1 MATDT
6 IPATGIGYAISESFA
21 KAGISRIII
30 LQRRESVLAAAKA
43 SLEKAYPNT
52 KVETYIASQSD
63 FPRIT
68 EVLQSVGQVDVLIP
82 CATSNIGYDGNK
94 PAKDVST
101 ASMTEMYTVNVLGLF
116 HIVREFMAL
125 PSTASGGPKS
135 VIHVSSAAAQLVVPG
150 GSAYCS
156 TKAAANQLIT
166 HFGYDDPKGNV
177 KFYSYHPGAI
187 LTDLAKEN
195 MTEEMAK
202 LDWEDGEI
210 APSCCLYCFWTFC

>member
-1 MATDT
+1 
-6 IPATGIGYAISESFA
+6 
-21 KAGISRIII
+21 
-30 LQRRESVLAAAKA
+30 
-43 SLEKAYPNT
+43 
-52 KVETYIASQSD
+52 
-63 FPRIT
+63 
-68 EVLQSVGQVDVLIP
+68 LQSVGQVDVLIP

-210 APSCCLYCFWTFC
+210 ARVRVCTVFGRFADEMDLTEKLPGDFAVWLAGPEADFLTGRFVWAQWDVDELIGMKEKVAQDPSLLTIGLVK